1 MEVGLGALY
10 GGPFEDLIYVLSIQ
24 VNIQYLVFYRT
35 SFLEYGQCPP
45 PSTCLLTHRD
55 SQLHRLMDAIPWRPK
70 MALLFYM
77 GCWYR
82 SI

>member
-45 PSTCLLTHRD
+45 PFHMPPHS
-55 SQLHRLMDAIPWRPK
+55 
-70 MALLFYM
+70 
-77 GCWYR
+77 
-82 SI
+82 